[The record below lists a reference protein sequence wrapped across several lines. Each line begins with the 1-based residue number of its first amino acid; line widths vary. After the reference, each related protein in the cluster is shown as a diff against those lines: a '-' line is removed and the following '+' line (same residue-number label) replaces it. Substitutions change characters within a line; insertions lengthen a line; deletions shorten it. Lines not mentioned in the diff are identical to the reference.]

1 MRQLPRIIWEEQYR
15 GLELPWVNRNDS
27 YNPKGRKKKK
37 KKDKSDAG
45 TL

>member
-1 MRQLPRIIWEEQYR
+1 MRQLPRMVWEEQYR

-37 KKDKSDAG
+37 KDKSDAG